1 MSTAPKILIVDDD
14 QTVRINL
21 FEMLSRKQFH
31 VMAAENVT
39 MAMDMVAESAPDIVL
54 TDLKMADGTGLDLL
68 KKIKFKLPA
77 VPVILLTG
85 HASVDTAVEAMR
97 LGAHD
102 YVLKPVQPD
111 AVFAVVDQALQS
123 RKVGKVARTLRAARQ
138 KTGMKKDKPIIGN
151 SESLRRVMIRAKRV
165 ASSKATILV
174 SGESGTGKEVFARY
188 IHSES
193 DRATGPFVALNCA
206 ALPEG
211 LLESELFGHEKGAF
225 TGAVS
230 AKKGKFELASG
241 GTILLDEIGE
251 VPLHLQAKLLRV
263 LQEEEVDRLGG
274 SEPVVVDVHV
284 VASTNRN
291 LEEMV
296 MDGTFRQDL
305 FYRLNVIPLVL
316 PTLRDRKSDIPIL
329 ARYFLEKFSEIYGRE
344 IKPFSEAV
352 QQEFLNNTW
361 TGNVREMEN
370 LVERAVLLCQTD
382 QYQLEDF
389 WDDLSEE
396 SQSGEPAVNTV
407 VWHTPAPAVNSVE
420 SPVNIHTD
428 DGSLVSLKN
437 VERQMILHALE
448 KTDNNR
454 THAAKMLGISVRTL
468 RNKLHEYRN
477 SGLLV

>member
-39 MAMDMVAESAPDIVL
+39 MAMEMVGESAPDIVL
-54 TDLKMADGTGLDLL
+54 TDLKMTDGTGLDLL
-68 KKIKFKLPA
+68 KKIKFKLPT

-102 YVLKPVQPD
+102 YVLKPVQSD
-111 AVFAVVDQALQS
+111 AVFAVVEQALQS
-123 RKVGKVARTLRAARQ
+123 RKIGKVSRTLRAARQ
-138 KTGMKKDKPIIGN
+138 KSGMKKDKPIIGN
-151 SESLRRVMIRAKRV
+151 SESLRKVMIRAKKV

-193 DRATGPFVALNCA
+193 DRANGPFVALNCA

-291 LEEMV
+291 LKDMV
-296 MDGTFRQDL
+296 AEGTFRQDL
-305 FYRLNVIPLVL
+305 FYRLNVIPLLL
-316 PTLRDRKSDIPIL
+316 PPLRERKSDIPVL
-329 ARYFLEKFSEIYGRE
+329 AQYFLEKFSRIYDRE
-344 IKPFSEAV
+344 LKPFSESV
-352 QQEFLNNTW
+352 QRAFLADNW

-370 LVERAVLLCQTD
+370 LVERAVLLCQTPN
-382 QYQLEDF
+382 YQLEDF
-389 WDDLSEE
+389 WDDIPEE
-396 SQSGEPAVNTV
+396 SSGTDSVVSPL
-407 VWHTPAPAVNSVE
+407 VWHASPVAAPAE
-420 SPVNIHTD
+420 DSPVKIHAD